1 MHRYIALISLAV
13 IIGALSPAVLAQAD
27 AETAFEQGKAAYAS
41 GQFTKARD
49 LFLKASQTDTRNPE
63 VFLWLGKAEYQ
74 LGVVDKA
81 IAAWKRTLKL
91 APEQP
96 YAARM
101 LAVLRGEAVEVDT
114 RMKLIEVMLQERLYG
129 PALSECMKLLDE
141 KALSELQRPKVMTL
155 QAESLV
161 RMHKGPD
168 ARNVLHELMA
178 LYPRQADPVKT
189 TLLLG
194 EAKLQ
199 GDERSIAEALVILRK
214 LAAEH
219 PQTPAAANAHYDI
232 ITHDPRL
239 ASGAARAEAMAKW
252 LAANSEHEFA
262 DSGRHIL
269 LGTYLSLAL
278 QGIKPGPESDLS
290 PTDVKALALA
300 ADIYRRELSAGKA
313 NELTKRLLSHIRSR
327 YTNSKAYT
335 AAIRAMETLLAAPLP
350 RGNRLSVLKALASSK
365 YLIAAQWLDETARA
379 GQLPVGVARGKL
391 PEKLADVLATFE
403 TIRTEYP
410 AEPFWADQAN
420 LARRVRASASRVL
433 PTAEFKGLKGPDAW
447 ALDIAMPVI
456 KANADASAVKSA
468 VATVQAIIN
477 ERTKVQ
483 KPGSRKLAVELS
495 VELLDAVSPL
505 QPNWSEVI
513 ASYCKVASEYA
524 AYVFQENIKAGRA
537 EENTKLSELQKS
549 YLTTLKNHV
558 VGNATYAP
566 EALVQ
571 LAEHVKP
578 WVEHGHWAVAEQVY
592 TTVAEALPE
601 KERRQADLAV
611 VNLWIQQVAREHQRL
626 VAAGLTVPRELH
638 PTMKKALLRCYQ
650 QQGGLDQERSIL
662 AQVRSVWDSIIGHY
676 KKLEYFDTVEQ
687 AINVKP
693 SKIIDA
699 ADAYADLQLA
709 NLKFELAR
717 RELSLLLNQYDGT
730 EKIKLTPAFETA
742 IEAYVKFIS
751 ERPSGALRDQAVAGV
766 FQIAQVFEKHKA
778 YDAAVKVYNDFAV
791 FAAKVKALSQA
802 APGSSSVAERA
813 AFAAAAA
820 LDAKARLALSR
831 ELEGRKDPA
840 VAPDKVSSEFTAAIE
855 AYKNFIKAYPKS
867 VLLGQ
872 AIEKIMAVALEYARV
887 DAWDVAEGIYAGL
900 LAEESRQF
908 APANCWVRRV
918 ERIEFCRGLCH
929 LGKVIP
935 EHAKGVLTTLTLRE
949 ISRPGGADEK
959 RAFAKAAEFDSFET
973 VDGRADL
980 PAAKLGP
987 LAKGPV
993 SSAEY
998 GSGGYGGYLG
1008 SRAGDDLKVRDS
1020 LVVAALRQEEVS
1032 RAARVA
1038 RLREQLSYRPVRKAQ
1053 QQAAVKAPVLS
1064 DAEITRQEKAL
1075 NAAYEIFQAIRKKYP
1090 RTSTAEQARGEVKV
1104 MIDHWRTI
1112 SQWRRAAGLAE
1123 RFLKDNPTDKELPAL
1138 RLSVAR
1144 DYLAWA
1150 AQPVEDKPS
1159 RSGKRRRAGML
1170 GEVAQRF
1177 AKARDELTKVV
1188 TNFPRERT
1196 LLQQAQWDIANS
1208 FLTQARV
1215 VDAFSA
1221 TLARGQYVRATKELL
1236 RLADEYYDHPNIG
1249 TVPQMLW
1256 DISGE
1261 LANRKYYE
1269 EAITVWNDLMIRFPT
1284 HALAQ
1289 QAALRTAQTYQNN
1302 LEQPLRAAEAYQEV
1316 NVARGGN
1323 DAGIQNTI
1331 YQIGVQLKNK
1341 KRWVEALHVLEMFVD
1356 SFPRHPQAGQALTM
1370 VGQVHQTNEAWED
1383 AIAAYRR
1390 VITEF
1395 PTGNWIK
1402 DAKWSIAECTI
1413 NLSRWREAMDGY
1425 EAYVRDYP
1433 GDGEVTEAK
1442 RRVGIL
1448 KDLVR
1453 YQTLVDEEG
1462 QRKAFDAQY
1471 QIATI
1476 VLEQLSNRIKAI
1488 IEYRKVAAN
1497 WAKSHLADDALY
1509 AVATAYLAMGETDK
1523 AREAARVVAKQ
1534 YPESPLADDA
1544 LYLVGAS
1551 YEDEANKLAAATRA
1565 KTAEEIQLVAQSY
1578 AYQSVQRARGKQV
1591 SEQRKLIAS
1600 LRQAGLGQ
1608 KAELEEASAAA
1619 ARYNLFSTN
1628 VALAGGGAF
1637 QVVEALTA
1645 TQLANRQDKINAALR
1660 RAVSAYDETSRV
1672 PAGDKAGDALLRMA
1686 TIYDERLKDP
1696 NAAMAAWLEIVRQ
1709 FSGTA
1714 VAEDASWRI
1723 AQHYER
1729 EGENAKA
1736 IEAYKAFLRNYRR
1749 SSKASGAQFAIAEN
1763 YEHLGQWVNAMDA
1776 YTNYINNFP
1785 SGPMVQKAREQIN
1798 WIKAYRL

>member
-1 MHRYIALISLAV
+1 MQRFIALISLTV
-13 IIGALSPAVLAQAD
+13 IIGTLSPVVLAQAD
-27 AETAFEQGKAAYAS
+27 AAAAFEQGKAAYAS

-49 LFLKASQTDTRNPE
+49 LFLKSSHTDTSNPE

-74 LGVVDKA
+74 VGAVDKA

-96 YAARM
+96 YAAKM
-101 LAVLRGEAVEVDT
+101 LVFNDT
-114 RMKLIEVMLQERLYG
+114 ATTEIYTRIKIIEVMHQERLHAA
-129 PALSECMKLLDE
+129 ALSECKKLLDE

-161 RMHKGPD
+161 RLHKGPE
-168 ARNVLHELMA
+168 ARDVLHELMA

-199 GDERSIAEALVILRK
+199 GDEQSIAEALVILRK
-214 LAAEH
+214 LVADY
-219 PQTPAAANAHYDI
+219 PQTPAAARAQYAI
-232 ITHDPRL
+232 ITHDPSL
-239 ASGAARAEAMAKW
+239 ASGVARAEAMAKW

-262 DSGRHIL
+262 DSGRDIL

-278 QGIKPGPESDLS
+278 EGIKPGPESDLS
-290 PTDVKALALA
+290 PTDLKALALA
-300 ADIYRRELSAGKA
+300 TEIYRRELSAGKA
-313 NELTKRLLSHIRSR
+313 NELTGRLVSHIRSR
-327 YTNSKAYT
+327 YTNSKAHT
-335 AAIRAMETLLAAPLP
+335 AAIRAIETLLAAPLP
-350 RGNRLSVLKALASSK
+350 RSSRLSVLKALASSK
-365 YLIAAQWLDETARA
+365 YLIAAQWRDETARA
-379 GQLPVGVARGKL
+379 GKLPVGVARGKL
-391 PEKLADVLATFE
+391 PEKLTDVLATFE
-403 TIRTEYP
+403 TIRKEYP
-410 AEPFWADQAN
+410 AEAFWADQAN
-420 LARRVRASASRVL
+420 LAKRVRASASRVL

-456 KANADASAVKSA
+456 KANADAAAVKSV
-468 VATVQAIIN
+468 VATVQAIID

-483 KPGSRKLAVELS
+483 KPESRKLAVELS
-495 VELLDAVSPL
+495 VELLEAISPSSPSWSAAV
-505 QPNWSEVI
+505 V
-513 ASYCKVASEYA
+513 SYYKVAGNYSH
-524 AYVFQENIKAGRA
+524 YVFQENIKTGRA
-537 EENTKLSELQKS
+537 EKNAKLSEQQKMFLAILKKQAKHMTHS
-549 YLTTLKNHV
+549 PHVLTL
-558 VGNATYAP
+558 
-566 EALVQ
+566 

-578 WVEHGHWAVAEQVY
+578 WAEHGHW
-592 TTVAEALPE
+592 TVAEEVYTIVMPALPE
-601 KERRQADLAV
+601 KERRLAELAV
-611 VNLWIQQVAREHQRL
+611 VNIWIEQVKREHQRL
-626 VAAGLTVPRELH
+626 VAAGLTVSRELH

-650 QQGGLDQERSIL
+650 LQTGLDQERSIL
-662 AQVRSVWDSIIGHY
+662 AQVRNVWDSIIVHY

-699 ADAYADLQLA
+699 ADAYANLQLA
-709 NLKFELAR
+709 NLKFELAQ

-730 EKIKLTPAFETA
+730 DKIKLTPAFETA

-751 ERPSGALRDQAVAGV
+751 ERPSSALRDQAVAGV
-766 FQIAQVFEKHKA
+766 LQIVKVFEKHKA
-778 YDAAVKVYNDFAV
+778 YDVAVKVYNDFAV
-791 FAAKVKALSQA
+791 FAVKVKALSQA
-802 APGSSSVAERA
+802 GPGSSSVVESA
-813 AFAAAAA
+813 AFGAASA
-820 LDAKARLALSR
+820 LHDKARLALSR
-831 ELEGRKDPA
+831 EMEGRKEGSAPPA
-840 VAPDKVSSEFTAAIE
+840 KVSSEFTAAIE

-867 VLLGQ
+867 VLLGH

-887 DAWDVAEGIYAGL
+887 DAWDVAESIYAGL
-900 LAEESRQF
+900 LAEEL
-908 APANCWVRRV
+908 AIRRV
-918 ERIEFCRGLCH
+918 ERIEFCRGLCQ

-935 EHAKGVLTTLTLRE
+935 EHAKQVLTTLTLKE
-949 ISRPGGADEK
+949 ISRPESANEE
-959 RAFAKAAEFDSFET
+959 RAFVKAVEFDALTMSGIARPSTTTEPSK
-973 VDGRADL
+973 D
-980 PAAKLGP
+980 AKKMPTTRQGE
-987 LAKGPV
+987 GGFIG
-993 SSAEY
+993 
-998 GSGGYGGYLG
+998 GSYGGYLG
-1008 SRAGDDLKVRDS
+1008 SRADDLKVRDS

-1038 RLREQLSYRPVRKAQ
+1038 KLREQLSYRPVQQGKK
-1053 QQAAVKAPVLS
+1053 QQASARAPVLS

-1090 RTSTAEQARGEVKV
+1090 RTSTAEQARGEIKV

-1112 SQWRRAAGLAE
+1112 SQWQQAAELAE

-1144 DYLAWA
+1144 DYLVWA
-1150 AQPVEDKPS
+1150 AKPVEDKPS
-1159 RSGKRRRAGML
+1159 KQLML

-1177 AKARDELTKVV
+1177 AKARDELTRVV
-1188 TNFPRERT
+1188 TNFPKERT

-1215 VDAFSA
+1215 VDAFST

-1256 DISGE
+1256 DISNE

-1269 EAITVWNDLMIRFPT
+1269 EAISVWNDMMIRFPT

-1323 DAGIQNTI
+1323 DTGIQNTI

-1341 KRWVEALHVLEMFVD
+1341 RRWVEALHVLEMFVD

-1390 VITEF
+1390 VIAEF

-1413 NLSRWREAMDGY
+1413 NLSQWREAMDGY
-1425 EAYVRDYP
+1425 EAYVHDYP
-1433 GDGEVTEAK
+1433 GEGKVTEAK

-1476 VLEQLSNRIKAI
+1476 VLKQLSNRIKAI

-1509 AVATAYLAMGETDK
+1509 AVAATYLVMAETDK

-1544 LYLVGAS
+1544 LYLVGKS
-1551 YEDEANKLAAATRA
+1551 YEDEANKLGMATRA
-1565 KTAEEIQLVAQSY
+1565 KTIALAQETAQREAYRNVQQARERQSDIQQKIISSL
-1578 AYQSVQRARGKQV
+1578 KQ
-1591 SEQRKLIAS
+1591 
-1600 LRQAGLGQ
+1600 GGMGQ
-1608 KAELEEASAAA
+1608 KAELEEAKAAA
-1619 ARYNLFSTN
+1619 GQQTFNWAN
-1628 VALAGGGAF
+1628 VALAAGRAG

-1660 RAVSAYDETSRV
+1660 RAVSAYDETSKV

-1696 NAAMAAWLEIVRQ
+1696 SAAMAAWLEIVRQ
-1709 FSGTA
+1709 FSGTT

-1749 SSKASGAQFAIAEN
+1749 SPKASAAQFAIAEN

-1785 SGPMVQKAREQIN
+1785 KGPMLQKAREQIT